1 MSELDN
7 KNKPNRD
14 FSKFDNMS
22 SGALNNILKADLELG
37 ANEGSDMDMILYIM
51 EVLAKREEYADINTD
66 KAWDSFQRDYLPYV
80 DEPSVLDELEP
91 SGETA
96 PKAVSNISKISEKPK
111 KHFGRKVLR
120 FAVSLAAAIA
130 LLMALGVTA
139 SAMGYD
145 LFGAVVTWTNETFSF
160 KSANVTNTAT
170 VYPEKTIPE
179 ELDEFAELLDD
190 NGLDSKELLPGY
202 LPEGYS
208 IVEIDVN
215 KNPGYYNDFY
225 CAIKNDE
232 KAAFISFT
240 EHFSDGDYPQYQK
253 DDGDPKIYEVNGTT
267 HYIMS
272 NCGIYYTV
280 YFVDNLECVI
290 YGCESEENMV
300 QVINSIYY

>member
-190 NGLDSKELLPGY
+190 NGLDSKKLLPGY

-208 IVEIDVN
+208 IMETN
-215 KNPGYYNDFY
+215 CSQMGTYNTYNCFLQKDNSY
-225 CAIKNDE
+225 
-232 KAAFISFT
+232 FIIQFT
-240 EHFSDGDYPQYQK
+240 EYYADDVGAMYEK
-253 DDGDPKIYEVNGTT
+253 DAGDPEIYEVNSIT

-272 NCGIYYTV
+272 NVGNYYTV
-280 YFVDNLECVI
+280 FFNNNIECSI
-290 YGCESEENMV
+290 LDPESKDDLIE
-300 QVINSIYY
+300 VINSIYF